1 MHFLKRFEPRNRLRG
16 PEAVQLQLG
25 GREARRVRQAA
36 QRQSGFGGENIS
48 ALVIIHFFTFF
59 LFCCH
64 LIQGS
69 PSKPGVG
76 LMITMS
82 VSSFTTTRRA
92 MTLSN
97 VLSNRFENGT
107 SDVKAIQKIFG
118 FETTY
123 IDFIVWEM
131 QLGNSSLK
139 NASER
144 VT

>member
-1 MHFLKRFEPRNRLRG
+1 
-16 PEAVQLQLG
+16 
-25 GREARRVRQAA
+25 
-36 QRQSGFGGENIS
+36 
-48 ALVIIHFFTFF
+48 
-59 LFCCH
+59 
-64 LIQGS
+64 
-69 PSKPGVG
+69 
-76 LMITMS
+76 MS